1 MKQILTPG
9 FWNMKRRMW
18 LYASMVSLM
27 PLLITAGT
35 VTGEVAGMILNSLGV
50 ILGVSGGSMALANL
64 TPDNVIKVGVE
75 LKEKDS
81 PAGS

>member
-1 MKQILTPG
+1 MKEVFSPG
-9 FWNMKRRMW
+9 FWTMKRRMW